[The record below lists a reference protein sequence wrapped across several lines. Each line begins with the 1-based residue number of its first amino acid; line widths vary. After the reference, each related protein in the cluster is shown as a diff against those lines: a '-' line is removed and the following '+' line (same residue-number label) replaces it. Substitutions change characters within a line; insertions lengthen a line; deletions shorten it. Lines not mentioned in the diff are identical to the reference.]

1 VLIALVAVGRVV
13 PIKEAVSSF
22 VEWVRTLGG
31 WGPVVFAALYAAAC
45 VLMVP
50 GSALTLGAGVLFGV
64 VVGTITVSIASTLG
78 ACAAF
83 WLGRTLAR
91 EWVAGKVAGH
101 PRFAAIDAAVGEE
114 GFKIVLLTR
123 LSPVFPFNLLNYA
136 LGLTRVSFRSYALA
150 SWIGMLPAT
159 ILVVTVGSS
168 LGSIAR
174 ITAERAERTGGEW
187 IFFWAGLAAALVAV
201 IFVGRVA
208 KRALARAGA
217 AAEETP

>member
-1 VLIALVAVGRVV
+1 M
-13 PIKEAVSSF
+13 
-22 VEWVRTLGG
+22 LGG
-31 WGPVVFAALYAAAC
+31 WGPVVFAALYVAAC

-50 GSALTLGAGVLFGV
+50 GSALTLGAGLLFGV
-64 VVGTITVSIASTLG
+64 VVGTITVSIASMLG

-83 WLGRTLAR
+83 ALGRTFAR

-150 SWIGMLPAT
+150 SWVGMLPAT
-159 ILVVTVGSS
+159 ILVVTIGSS

-174 ITAERAERTGGEW
+174 ITAERADKTAAER
-187 IFFWAGLAAALVAV
+187 IFFWAGLAAALIAV

-208 KRALARAGA
+208 KRALTRAGA
-217 AAEETP
+217 ATEETP

>member
-1 VLIALVAVGRVV
+1 MLPATEALGAVVTW
-13 PIKEAVSSF
+13 
-22 VEWVRTLGG
+22 VETLGA
-31 WGPVVFAALYAAAC
+31 WGPVVVGVLYIGAC
-45 VLMVP
+45 VLMLP
-50 GSALTLGAGVLFGV
+50 GSVLTLGAGLLFGV

-91 EWVAGKVAGH
+91 EWVAEKVAQNS
-101 PRFAAIDAAVGEE
+101 RFAAIDAAVGEE

-136 LGLTRVSFRSYALA
+136 LGLTRVSFRSYAVA

-159 ILVVTVGSS
+159 ILIVYAGSS
-168 LGSIAR
+168 LRSIAQ
-174 ITAERAERTGGEW
+174 ITAERAEETAGERVL
-187 IFFWAGLAAALVAV
+187 FWAGLVV
-201 IFVGRVA
+201 TVFTVVFVGRVA

-217 AAEETP
+217 ATEETP